1 MFKFKLS
8 WFGFVLFNS
17 ILITLL
23 NFNLHSFVY
32 EKLSQNLLLTLVFIV
47 AYFGLVHMIFSLI
60 FVKYLTKYC
69 LYFLF
74 YHPVPVFI
82 LSLFMEF

>member
-60 FVKYLTKYC
+60 FVKYLTKI
-69 LYFLF
+69 LSIF
-74 YHPVPVFI
+74 FI